1 MAVSKTEM
9 KMIEKKLNRIE
20 IEIIKM
26 RAALLPT
33 ERLSKK
39 KLAELKKIE
48 ADMLKGNLVSGRDLI
63 KELS

>member
-1 MAVSKTEM
+1 MAMSKTEM
-9 KMIEKKLNRIE
+9 KMMEKKLNRIE

-48 ADMLKGNLVSGRDLI
+48 ADMLKGNFISSRDLI
-63 KELS
+63 KELG

>member
-1 MAVSKTEM
+1 MAMSKTEM
-9 KMIEKKLNRIE
+9 KMMEKKLDRIE

-48 ADMLKGNLVSGRDLI
+48 ADMLKGNFISSRDLI
-63 KELS
+63 KELG